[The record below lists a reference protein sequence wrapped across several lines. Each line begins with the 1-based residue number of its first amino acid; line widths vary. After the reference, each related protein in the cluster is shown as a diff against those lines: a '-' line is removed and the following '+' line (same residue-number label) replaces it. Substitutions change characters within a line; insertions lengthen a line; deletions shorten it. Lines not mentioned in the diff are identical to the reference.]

1 MGNKKRKQFT
11 EGIKITDFDREKF
24 DEETSRM
31 KPYKRRY
38 S

>member
-11 EGIKITDFDREKF
+11 EGIKITDFDREAF
-24 DEETSRM
+24 DKETAT
-31 KPYKRRY
+31 KQPPKRKY